1 MGPIAI
7 DHPTRAGGPLGA
19 TVRLPRRRRSLG
31 AALRRRETGALE
43 AVYEEFGGTTFAYV
57 RSVVRDRG
65 AAEDV
70 QQEVFTE
77 VWRRAGEYD
86 PARGG
91 LLTWIL
97 TIARSRAIDYLRKRV
112 PEPRD
117 PGTVALEAGSE
128 EGEGDRALERWRVAH
143 LLRRLPDEEAT
154 MLRMR
159 FYEDLSQ
166 TQISAALGVP
176 LGTVKMRM
184 VQGLRRLRD
193 LLDEDDR

>member
-1 MGPIAI
+1 MSARAITRPTWVVGP
-7 DHPTRAGGPLGA
+7 HRRTMSRRRPTPALGA
-19 TVRLPRRRRSLG
+19 S
-31 AALRRRETGALE
+31 LRRQEPGALE
-43 AVYEEFGGTTFAYV
+43 AVYAEFGGTTFGYLL
-57 RSVVRDRG
+57 SLIGDRG

-77 VWRRAGEYD
+77 VWRRGRQYD
-86 PARGG
+86 PKRGN
-91 LLTWIL
+91 LLAWIL
-97 TIARSRAIDYLRKRV
+97 TIARSRAIDHLRKRV

-117 PGTVALEAGSE
+117 PERVALAAGSD
-128 EGEGDRALERWRVAH
+128 EGEADRVLERWQLAH
-143 LLRRLPDEEAT
+143 LLRRLPEDEAT

-159 FYEDLSQ
+159 FYDDLSQ